1 MRLCVC
7 KLTALRVLR
16 RLRASGERLPAARCD
31 LPAPDP
37 SPARRWTR
45 RLLPLDRLA
54 LDGPPD
60 ERHPIDVAVPARES
74 RVQARFVSNTLHS
87 TELPPG
93 SFVDLG
99 DGLVI
104 PCPELLFLELA
115 GVMETEVLTLLGY
128 ELCGTYAR
136 DARSPRMGD
145 VAYNVEPVTSVAR
158 LDAYLGSC
166 RHVRGLV
173 AARDAL
179 ERVADDAWSPLE
191 ALVALMAVTP
201 IDRYGYGLGPVRLN
215 RRHANDPQLVAMGAR
230 ATRVPDIE
238 VVGTS
243 VGFNYDSR
251 DHFDL
256 RSIAEAP
263 PERTAAAMDAVR
275 AKYRDDLGRNRE
287 LAAQGRIILPVT
299 TEDLF
304 APGGLDAVML
314 EALLAVEK
322 LDNRPIDPMVRALLS
337 SDVLGW
343 VRQLVI
349 WSLLP
354 WEPGARYA
362 AELKAHRTS
371 SKPKTY
377 DAIVPF

>member
-16 RLRASGERLPAARCD
+16 QLRAPGARLPRARLD

-37 SPARRWTR
+37 SPAQRWTPR
-45 RLLPLDRLA
+45 ALPLDRLA
-54 LDGPPD
+54 LDDPPD
-60 ERHPIDVAVPARES
+60 VRHPIDVAVPTRDS
-74 RVQARFVSNTLHS
+74 RVQARFVRNTLHS
-87 TELPPG
+87 AGLPEG
-93 SFVDLG
+93 SFVDVG
-99 DGLVI
+99 DGVVI

-115 GVMETEVLTLLGY
+115 GIMETEVLTLLGY

-158 LDAYLGSC
+158 LGAYLDAC
-166 RHVRGLV
+166 RGVRGAA

-179 ERVADDAWSPLE
+179 ERVADNAWSPLE
-191 ALVALMAVTP
+191 ALVALMAATP

-304 APGGLDAVML
+304 ALGGLDAVML
-314 EALLAVEK
+314 EALLVVEK
-322 LDNRPIDPMVRALLS
+322 LDNQPIDPMVRALLS

-354 WEPGARYA
+354 WEPGVRYA
-362 AELKAHRTS
+362 AELKAGRTS
-371 SKPKTY
+371 SKMKTY
-377 DAIVPF
+377 DEVIPF